1 MSDQLVQA
9 LLTIAF
15 GALAGGIT
23 NTVAIWMLFHP
34 YEPPKLLGRTIGFF
48 QGAIPKNQARL
59 ASAVGRTV
67 GGRLLTEEDLTQT
80 FADEEFRSAFDN
92 RLSHFL
98 DTILERERGSIRSML
113 SPEVMAKMEAIIDEA
128 VEMGM
133 ERFHEYLE
141 SEAFEEFVDR
151 RAQDILSA
159 VADEPVSG
167 LLSPAREAALTE
179 TVEDWLQNAVESDG
193 FQATVD
199 DYVERATSTLLEPD
213 RTFEQV
219 LPLGLVGSVE
229 KAISSY
235 LPLALK
241 RLGRLLEDPEARGR
255 FEKVL
260 HELFHRFLR
269 DLDFFQRV
277 VARLIVTE
285 DTLDRVLDTIE
296 AEGAERLS
304 EMLREPAIQDAM
316 ARGVNDAI
324 VDFLRR
330 PVASVLGDPD
340 DPSVQEARAT
350 LAGWAVGVAR
360 DPATRGFLVEK
371 LEGALDRV
379 GDRPWGEVL
388 DRIPPETLSRWL
400 VSLARSEPALAL
412 IRGGAERL
420 VDTLMD
426 RPIGTPARWLPPDGP
441 KRIEQALGDPIWSWL
456 QTQVPDVVQRINVAG
471 RVEDKVLNYPT
482 VKMEELVKRV
492 THREL
497 KLIVR
502 LGYVLGAFIGSV
514 LVIMDL
520 IWS

>member
-1 MSDQLVQA
+1 
-9 LLTIAF
+9 
-15 GALAGGIT
+15 
-23 NTVAIWMLFHP
+23 
-34 YEPPKLLGRTIGFF
+34 
-48 QGAIPKNQARL
+48 
-59 ASAVGRTV
+59 
-67 GGRLLTEEDLTQT
+67 
-80 FADEEFRSAFDN
+80 
-92 RLSHFL
+92 
-98 DTILERERGSIRSML
+98 
-113 SPEVMAKMEAIIDEA
+113 
-128 VEMGM
+128 
-133 ERFHEYLE
+133 
-141 SEAFEEFVDR
+141 
-151 RAQDILSA
+151 
-159 VADEPVSG
+159 
-167 LLSPAREAALTE
+167 
-179 TVEDWLQNAVESDG
+179 
-193 FQATVD
+193 
-199 DYVERATSTLLEPD
+199 
-213 RTFEQV
+213 
-219 LPLGLVGSVE
+219 
-229 KAISSY
+229 
-235 LPLALK
+235 
-241 RLGRLLEDPEARGR
+241 
-255 FEKVL
+255 
-260 HELFHRFLR
+260 
-269 DLDFFQRV
+269 
-277 VARLIVTE
+277 
-285 DTLDRVLDTIE
+285 
-296 AEGAERLS
+296 
-304 EMLREPAIQDAM
+304 M

-340 DPSVQEARAT
+340 EPSILEARAT
-350 LAGWAVGVAR
+350 LTGWAVGVAR

-412 IRGGAERL
+412 IRRGAERL
-420 VDTLMD
+420 VDALMD

-482 VKMEELVKRV
+482 AKMEELVKRV